1 MTGGGYALVDC
12 NNFYCSCERVFNPK
26 LEGRPVVVLTNN
38 DGCIVAR
45 SAEAKALG
53 IKMGEPFFKIKAQL
67 EQQRVEV
74 FSSNYSLY
82 GDMSARV
89 MSILT
94 DAVPRAEVYSIDE
107 CFLELDGLWQAAEE
121 PAARQ
126 PWGLALR
133 RQVRQWTGIPVSIGL
148 GPTKTLAKLANR
160 LAKKAESGFY
170 DLGSDAQSATVE
182 AALARTAVED
192 VWGIGRQWSKK
203 LQAMGVVT
211 ALDLRNLPDAWLR
224 TQMGV
229 TGQRVATELRGIRCQ
244 GLVTEAEVE
253 AKQSCM
259 VSRSFGRSL
268 RDLPPIRAAVATHAA
283 RAAQKLRQDGLLA
296 RQIRVTLLTGR
307 FAADGSHYRAEAY
320 ESSLA
325 ADLGRWSNDGR
336 VFVTAATKLAETIF
350 KPGKS
355 YKKAMVFC
363 PFLEPETRVSNDLF
377 ARPEPPEARKLMA
390 VIDEVNRR
398 YGRRGLYFAAQDTG
412 AEWEMRRDRLSPN
425 YTTRMSELLRLQP
438 QGGMAE
444 AKDGDDF
451 ADSRRNRV

>member
-1 MTGGGYALVDC
+1 MRGGGFALVDC

-53 IKMGEPFFKIKAQL
+53 IKMGEPYFKIKEQL
-67 EQQRVEV
+67 RQQRVEV

-126 PWGLALR
+126 PWGIALR

-160 LAKKAESGFY
+160 LAKKAANGFY
-170 DLGSDAQSATVE
+170 DLGPDAQAAAVE
-182 AALARTAVED
+182 AALAEFPVED
-192 VWGIGRQWSKK
+192 VWGIGRQWSRK
-203 LQAMGVVT
+203 LQALGVTT
-211 ALDLRNLPDAWLR
+211 ALELRNLPDSWLR
-224 TQMGV
+224 DRMGV
-229 TGQRVATELRGIRCQ
+229 TGLRVATELRGTRCH
-244 GLVTEAEVE
+244 GLVTAAE
-253 AKQSCM
+253 AKQSCV
-259 VSRSFGRSL
+259 VSRSFGRTL
-268 RDLPPIRAAVATHAA
+268 RELPPIRAAVATHAA
-283 RAAQKLRQDGLLA
+283 RAAQKLRQDGLVA

-307 FAADGSHYRAEAY
+307 FGADGSHYGAEAY

-336 VFVTAATKLAETIF
+336 AFVAAATKLAETIF
-350 KPGKS
+350 KPGKA

-363 PFLEPETRVSNDLF
+363 PFLEPEGRITADLF
-377 ARPEPPEARKLMA
+377 APPEPPEARKLMA

-425 YTTRMSELLRLQP
+425 YTTRMSELLRLH
-438 QGGMAE
+438 
-444 AKDGDDF
+444 
-451 ADSRRNRV
+451 